1 VTPPSASSTPAT
13 PSRGAAD
20 RIAVAAFALV
30 ILASAFL
37 LFQVQPMAGK
47 AILPWFGGTPAVWTT
62 AMLFFQCVLFGG
74 YVYAHLLAQRA
85 SPRAQVA
92 IHVALLASAA
102 WFAAGVLPAASLKPD
117 GADAPVASILWI
129 LAASV
134 GLPYFCL
141 ATTGPLLQHWFAQAG
156 LGGSVFRLYALSNL
170 GSFAALLSFPYLL
183 EPRLELPSIAR
194 LWTAGFWAF
203 AIGCA
208 TVAVTVVA
216 GRARPG
222 EASGSSPGA
231 PPGRSAAPSPR
242 SASGTSA
249 GAGDD
254 APTAAPG
261 WRTRL
266 GWVALPA
273 LASLAFVATT
283 DHVSHDIAPEPRL
296 WITTLALYLL
306 TFILTF
312 DHPRWY
318 RPALTAVACVAATV
332 ALAGR
337 EAIPAALGVAWS
349 PGVTALRTLHYAAMF
364 AACLLCHG
372 ELYRRR
378 PGEVRH
384 LTEFYLWM
392 SAGGACGGL
401 FVALVATN
409 LFDDYHEWPLFL
421 VAAIAL
427 SCAVLAR
434 EAGRAGVP
442 RAPARAA
449 AAVALAVLA
458 AAVLRWEDPF
468 GWRDRSTAERT
479 ELRLEQSRNFYGT
492 VSVAERRHPG
502 DPTRDH
508 RVFYSGQITHGIQ
521 YLDPE
526 LRRRPVTY
534 YSEDSG
540 IGETLR
546 WVAARQPGA
555 RVALVG
561 LGAGTLATYAREA
574 DHYDFFEINPDAVRI
589 ARRWFDNLEAC
600 RARTTSTFVGDARLM
615 FERLPDDVRYDVIV
629 LDAFTGGSVPTHLL
643 TREAFATW
651 HRHLA
656 PGGFIAINI
665 TNGYLNLYPVV
676 RAQAELLG
684 LGFRNKW
691 LAADRARL
699 VRQNQHFVMTRD
711 EAYLR
716 AHPSVNRPILDASG
730 ALVGHERLD
739 LPGLPLWTDHH
750 GSIGAIEWRD

>member
-1 VTPPSASSTPAT
+1 VPAPPAPVPAAST
-13 PSRGAAD
+13 RLAAD
-20 RIAVAAFALV
+20 RAAVAAFALV

-74 YVYAHLLAQRA
+74 YVYAHLLTRRA
-85 SPRAQVA
+85 APRAQVV
-92 IHVALLASAA
+92 IHLALLAAAA
-102 WFAAGVLPAASLKPD
+102 WFAAGVLPGAALEPQGD
-117 GADAPVASILWI
+117 EAPVASILWI

-134 GLPYFCL
+134 GVPYFCL

-183 EPRLELPSIAR
+183 EPRLELPTIAR

-208 TVAVTVVA
+208 ALAVAVVA
-216 GRARPG
+216 GRARPAV
-222 EASGSSPGA
+222 ESETIAPGA
-231 PPGRSAAPSPR
+231 QVPGATAP
-242 SASGTSA
+242 
-249 GAGDD
+249 
-254 APTAAPG
+254 APG
-261 WRTRL
+261 AAARAPDGRTRA
-266 GWVALPA
+266 GWIALPA
-273 LASLAFVATT
+273 LASLAFVVTT

-318 RPALTAVACVAATV
+318 RPAWTAAACVLATV

-337 EAIPAALGVAWS
+337 EAIPQALGLSWS
-349 PGVTALRTLHYAAMF
+349 PGVAGLRALHYAAMF

-378 PGEVRH
+378 PADVRH
-384 LTEFYLWM
+384 LTAFYLWM

-409 LFDDYHEWPLFL
+409 LFDDYHEWPMFL

-434 EAGRAGVP
+434 EAGRGATGSGW
-442 RAPARAA
+442 RYAA
-449 AAVALAVLA
+449 AAVATLALG

-468 GWRDRSTAERT
+468 SWRDPSTDART

-492 VSVAERRHPG
+492 VSVAERRHRA

-521 YLDPE
+521 YLDPA
-526 LRRRPVTY
+526 LRRLPVTY

-546 WVAARQPGA
+546 WVAARQPSA

-600 RARTTSTFVGDARLM
+600 RARTTGTFVGDARLM
-615 FERLPDDVRYDVIV
+615 FERLPGDVRYDVIV

-643 TREAFATW
+643 TREAFETW

-656 PGGFIAINI
+656 PDGFIAINI

-676 RAQAELLG
+676 RAQAEALG

-699 VRQNQHFVMTRD
+699 VRQNQHFVMTGD

-716 AHPSVNRPILDASG
+716 AHASVNRPIRDASG
-730 ALVGHERLD
+730 AIVGHERLD
-739 LPGLPLWTDHH
+739 VPGLPLWTDRY
-750 GSIGAIEWRD
+750 GSIGAIQWRD

>member
-1 VTPPSASSTPAT
+1 MRPT
-13 PSRGAAD
+13 AD
-20 RIAVAAFALV
+20 RVAVAGFALV

-74 YVYAHLLAQRA
+74 YVYAHLLARRA
-85 SPRAQVA
+85 PPRLQVA
-92 IHVALLASAA
+92 VHLALLAGAA
-102 WFAAGVLPAASLKPD
+102 WLAAGVLPGAQLKPAGD
-117 GADAPVASILWI
+117 DAPVAAILWI

-134 GLPYFCL
+134 GVPYFCL

-194 LWTAGFWAF
+194 LWTVGFWAF

-208 TVAVTVVA
+208 AVALSTVAARRV
-216 GRARPG
+216 RPG
-222 EASGSSPGA
+222 PV
-231 PPGRSAAPSPR
+231 
-242 SASGTSA
+242 SASGGGVA
-249 GAGDD
+249 D
-254 APTAAPG
+254 AAAQPTAAQARAAHAPG
-261 WRTRL
+261 WRTRA
-266 GWVALPA
+266 GWLALPA

-296 WITTLALYLL
+296 WITTLSLYLL

-318 RPALTAVACVAATV
+318 RPAWTAAACVLATV
-332 ALAGR
+332 ALSGR
-337 EAIPAALGVAWS
+337 DAIPAALGLSWS
-349 PGVTALRTLHYAAMF
+349 PGVTELRGLHYAAMF

-378 PGEVRH
+378 PADVRH

-421 VAAIAL
+421 LAAIAL
-427 SCAVLAR
+427 SCAVIAR
-434 EAGRAGVP
+434 EAGGGGRARAVAALAGV
-442 RAPARAA
+442 
-449 AAVALAVLA
+449 VLG

-468 GWRDRSTAERT
+468 GWRDRSSPERT
-479 ELRLEQSRNFYGT
+479 EVRLEQSRNFYGT

-502 DPTRDH
+502 DPRRDH

-526 LRRRPVTY
+526 LRRLPVTY

-546 WVAARQPGA
+546 WVAERQPSA

-574 DHYDFFEINPDAVRI
+574 DHYDFFEINPDAVRV
-589 ARRWFDNLEAC
+589 ARRWFDNLATC
-600 RARTTSTFVGDARLM
+600 RARTTQTWVGDARLV
-615 FERLPDDVRYDVIV
+615 FERLPADVRYDVIV

-643 TREAFATW
+643 TREAFETW

-656 PGGFIAINI
+656 PDGFIAINI

-676 RAQAELLG
+676 RAQAEALG

-716 AHPSVNRPILDASG
+716 AHPSVNRPIRDASG
-730 ALVGHERLD
+730 AVVGHERLD
-739 LPGLPLWTDHH
+739 VPGLPLWTDHY